1 VGTRGARDDGP
12 NGYEPRRSANGPQ
25 RPDDETMRGTG
36 GSRRAEGPPR
46 NAHGNPRH
54 PDEPQNPP
62 QNPPQNMPPNGP
74 QYRPQNA
81 PQYGPGGPRSGP
93 PYGAQS
99 RPQYGPRNPPRGL
112 PQNMSPNMSPNMS
125 QGLPPGVPPG
135 TPPSMPP
142 GGPQQRQP
150 SGPDPR
156 NPDPRNPDF
165 RGSDFHGPDSR
176 GPEPRSRRREEPPEP
191 EPGSRPHSRRR
202 EPEPEEK
209 PRKSGRG
216 ATFSVLMMTGAS
228 LLVIGVLAAQASGAP
243 RLSSASA
250 SSSSGQGATGTATI
264 SPSSGATSPA
274 KVVNPLALPA
284 DSGSGTRIVYSVEA
298 KRVWLV
304 GADGTSVEQTFPIVP
319 GTVPVPAGTYHVSN
333 RASGETGTDGL
344 SVQYVVFF
352 DNAATVDSS
361 TAFAF
366 DAEADV
372 TGLPPAPTGK
382 TGAVRMAQTSAG
394 EIWYFAPIGTLVVV
408 I

>member
-36 GSRRAEGPPR
+36 GSRRADGPPR
-46 NAHGNPRH
+46 NARGNPRH
-54 PDEPQNPP
+54 PDEPQNM
-62 QNPPQNMPPNGP
+62 PQNMPPNGP

-81 PQYGPGGPRSGP
+81 PQYGP
-93 PYGAQS
+93 Q
-99 RPQYGPRNPPRGL
+99 NPPRGL
-112 PQNMSPNMSPNMS
+112 PQNMPPNMSPNMS
-125 QGLPPGVPPG
+125 QGLPPG
-135 TPPSMPP
+135 TPP

-150 SGPDPR
+150 RGPDPR

-165 RGSDFHGPDSR
+165 RGPDPRGPERRGADFYGPDPRNPEPRGSEQRGIDPRGPEPR

-191 EPGSRPHSRRR
+191 APDSRPHSRRR

-250 SSSSGQGATGTATI
+250 SSSSGQGPTGTATI

-284 DSGSGTRIVYSVEA
+284 DSGSGTRIVYSVEE

-394 EIWYFAPIGTLVVV
+394 AIWYFAPIGTLVVV
-408 I
+408 V